1 LQDLFELS
9 QIFLLGRS
17 EAEVEGEIDGWGGV
31 RDGTDGD
38 EMHAGFG
45 DLADGLKVHASACF
59 ELNFF
64 GTEANSLVHVLM
76 GHVVEKYD
84 IHSLQAEKTFGL
96 LECVG
101 LEFDADAGIGC
112 ACGGDHVLQV
122 FEIKSCREVIVLN
135 HEHIMEADPV
145 VAGAACGDSG
155 FFQEAQ
161 AWSGFAG
168 IEYDG
173 ISPANSFDK
182 STSHGGN
189 TAETL
194 DEIQGGALGGED
206 RGCSSFDSY
215 DDIAFFQGG
224 AVRQFDLNLKCGI
237 DTVENL
243 RSDLSAGKTG
253 WFAGDDFRRSLRAGE
268 GEPFCSDIPRPDI
281 LGEGEVYD
289 VGNVRWRLHGV
300 GKTEKSG

>member
-1 LQDLFELS
+1 
-9 QIFLLGRS
+9 
-17 EAEVEGEIDGWGGV
+17 
-31 RDGTDGD
+31 
-38 EMHAGFG
+38 MHTGFS

-64 GTEANSLVHVLM
+64 GTEANSLTHVFM

-84 IHSLQAEKTFGL
+84 IHSLQAEKIFDL

-101 LEFDADAGIGC
+101 LEFDADTGIGY
-112 ACGGDHVLQV
+112 ACSSDHVLQV
-122 FEIKSCREVIVLN
+122 FEIKSCCEMIILN
-135 HEHIMEADPV
+135 HEHIVEADPM

-155 FFQEAQ
+155 FFQHAK
-161 AWSGFAG
+161 AWCGFAG
-168 IEYDG
+168 VEYD
-173 ISPANSFDK
+173 SLCPANSFDK

-206 RGCSSFDSY
+206 RGCRSFDSY

-224 AVRQFDLNLKCGI
+224 AVRQFDLNLECGI
-237 DTVENL
+237 DAVENF
-243 RSDLSAGKTG
+243 RCDLCAGEAGGFT
-253 WFAGDDFRRSLRAGE
+253 GDDFRTSLRARE
-268 GEPFCSDIPRPDI
+268 CEPFCSDIPRPDI

-289 VGNVRWRLHGV
+289 VGNVRWHLHGV
-300 GKTEKSG
+300 GSKEKSG